1 MTPANHTVA
10 RPAFLTKYGRLRWN
24 CVRRYIGLDRDT
36 WFRIA
41 GEEADGLW
49 IEGDGIGDPMENPNR
64 RFVFREDFELRVD
77 TVGKSEG

>member
-1 MTPANHTVA
+1 MTPANSTAA
-10 RPAFLTKYGRLRWN
+10 RPVTGTTYGRLRWN

-36 WFRIA
+36 WFRIV
-41 GEEADGLW
+41 GVEADGLW